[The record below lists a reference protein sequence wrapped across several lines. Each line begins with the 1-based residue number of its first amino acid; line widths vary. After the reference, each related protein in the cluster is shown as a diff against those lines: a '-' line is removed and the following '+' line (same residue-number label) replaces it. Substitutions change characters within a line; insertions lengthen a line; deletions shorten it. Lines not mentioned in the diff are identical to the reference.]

1 MALSRLTK
9 RTVYCHTPLADAPAV
24 MAWEG
29 RHYSQSFHLAW
40 VNYEGHCSLAG
51 PLDHFL
57 YLRWPTIEADD
68 YQAEGTYHNI
78 FLQGA

>member
-1 MALSRLTK
+1 MALSRLIK

-24 MAWEG
+24 MEWEG

-40 VNYEGHCSLAG
+40 VNYEGSG
-51 PLDHFL
+51 PLNHFL

-68 YQAEGTYHNI
+68 YLAEGTYLRYDIGPH
-78 FLQGA
+78 